1 MEKQK
6 MDRKQEKFKILKFGG
21 TSLGTVER
29 IKHVA
34 NLICNNELNL
44 VVLSAMSGTTNSLAE
59 IASLLFNGD
68 IDGAQRYIKC
78 LKIKYIEVAD
88 KLYLSAKSIEEAKKF
103 ILCSFSS
110 LQTIAQSPISS
121 KQEKIILA
129 QGELLITRLMHIY
142 LKEIGI
148 VSVLLPAIE
157 FMRTDRN
164 GEPDIHFIKRNV
176 CKLLKHYPNNR
187 LFITQ
192 GYICRNVSG
201 EIDNLQRGGSDYTA
215 SLLGSALNACEIQIW
230 TDIDGLH
237 NNDPRV
243 VSTTAPVRTLTFD
256 EASKLA
262 YFGAKILHPTCIL
275 PAKLKNI
282 PVRLLNTMNPQA
294 PGTLISDTAD
304 TGKIKAVAAK
314 DNVTYIKLRSH
325 YKIPCYRFLEKIFH
339 CFAQS
344 HTPIDLVVTSNVE
357 ISLSIDNKIH
367 LPKIISMLERYA
379 DVSVE
384 DDMVIIC
391 VVGDLKWYNV
401 GFEHQIVGALK
412 DIPVRMISYGDNC
425 DVSFVMR
432 RDDKKRALEALS
444 QRVFS

>member
-1 MEKQK
+1 

-68 IDGAQRYIKC
+68 IDGAQRDIEC
-78 LKIKYIEVAD
+78 LKSKYIEVAD

-121 KQEKIILA
+121 KQEKIILS

-201 EIDNLQRGGSDYTA
+201 EIDNLQRGGRDYTA
-215 SLLGSALNACEIQIW
+215 SLIGAAVNASEIQIW
-230 TDIDGLH
+230 TDIDGMH
-237 NNDPRV
+237 DNDPRIV
-243 VSTTAPVRTLTFD
+243 DKTTPVRQLHFE
-256 EASKLA
+256 EAAELA
-262 YFGAKILHPTCIL
+262 YFGAKILHPTCVQ
-275 PAKLKNI
+275 PAKYANI
-282 PVRLLNTMNPQA
+282 PVRLLNTMEPTA
-294 PGTLISDTAD
+294 PGTLISNDTEK
-304 TGKIKAVAAK
+304 GKIKAVAAK
-314 DNVTYIKLRSH
+314 DNITAIKIKSGRMLLAYGFLR
-325 YKIPCYRFLEKIFH
+325 KVFEIFESY
-339 CFAQS
+339 QTS
-344 HTPIDLVVTSNVE
+344 IDMICTSEVGV
-357 ISLSIDNKIH
+357 SVSIDNTKH
-367 LPKIISMLERYA
+367 LNEIL
-379 DVSVE
+379 
-384 DDMVIIC
+384 DDLKKYGTVTVDHDMCIIC
-391 VVGDLKWYNV
+391 VVGDLEWENV
-401 GFEHQIVGALK
+401 GFEAKALDAMR
-412 DIPVRMISYGDNC
+412 DIPVRMISFGGSNYNI
-425 DVSFVMR
+425 SFLIR
-432 RDDKKRALEALS
+432 KEDKNKALQSLS
-444 QRVFS
+444 DHLFNNK

>member
-1 MEKQK
+1 

-68 IDGAQRYIKC
+68 IDGAQRDIKR
-78 LKIKYIEVAD
+78 LESKYIEVAD

-121 KQEKIILA
+121 KQEKIILS

-215 SLLGSALNACEIQIW
+215 SLIGAAVNASEIQIW
-230 TDIDGLH
+230 TDIDGMH
-237 NNDPRV
+237 DNDPRIV
-243 VSTTAPVRTLTFD
+243 DKTTPVRQLHFE
-256 EASKLA
+256 EAAELA
-262 YFGAKILHPTCIL
+262 YFGAKILHPTCVQ
-275 PAKLKNI
+275 PAKYANI
-282 PVRLLNTMNPQA
+282 PVRLLNTMEPTA
-294 PGTLISDTAD
+294 PGTLISNDTEK
-304 TGKIKAVAAK
+304 GKIKAVAAK
-314 DNVTYIKLRSH
+314 DNITAIKIKSGRMLLAYGFLR
-325 YKIPCYRFLEKIFH
+325 KVFEIFESY
-339 CFAQS
+339 QTS
-344 HTPIDLVVTSNVE
+344 IDMICTSEVGV
-357 ISLSIDNKIH
+357 SVSIDNTKH
-367 LPKIISMLERYA
+367 LNEIL
-379 DVSVE
+379 
-384 DDMVIIC
+384 DDLKKYGTVTVDQDMCIIC
-391 VVGDLKWYNV
+391 VVGDLEWENV
-401 GFEHQIVGALK
+401 GFEAKALDAMR
-412 DIPVRMISYGDNC
+412 DIPVRMISFGGSNYNI
-425 DVSFVMR
+425 SFLIR
-432 RDDKKRALEALS
+432 EEDKKKALQSLS
-444 QRVFS
+444 DHLFNNK

>member
-68 IDGAQRYIKC
+68 IDGAQRDIEC
-78 LKIKYIEVAD
+78 LKSKYIEVAD

-121 KQEKIILA
+121 KQEKIILS
-129 QGELLITRLMHIY
+129 Q
-142 LKEIGI
+142 
-148 VSVLLPAIE
+148 
-157 FMRTDRN
+157 

-176 CKLLKHYPNNR
+176 CKLLKRYPNNR

-294 PGTLISDTAD
+294 LGTLISDTAD

-401 GFEHQIVGALK
+401 GFEHQIVEALK

>member
-1 MEKQK
+1 

-68 IDGAQRYIKC
+68 IDGAQRDIEC
-78 LKIKYIEVAD
+78 LKSKYIEVAD

-121 KQEKIILA
+121 KQEKIILS

-164 GEPDIHFIKRNV
+164 GEPDIHFIN
-176 CKLLKHYPNNR
+176 
-187 LFITQ
+187 
-192 GYICRNVSG
+192 ICRNVSG

-401 GFEHQIVGALK
+401 GFEHQIVEALK

>member
-1 MEKQK
+1 

-68 IDGAQRYIKC
+68 IDGAQRDIKY
-78 LKIKYIEVAD
+78 LEIKYIEVAD

-164 GEPDIHFIKRNV
+164 GEPDIHFIKKNV

-215 SLLGSALNACEIQIW
+215 SLIGAAVNASEIQIW
-230 TDIDGLH
+230 TDIDGMH
-237 NNDPRV
+237 DNDPRIV
-243 VSTTAPVRTLTFD
+243 DKTTPVRQLHFE
-256 EASKLA
+256 EAAELA
-262 YFGAKILHPTCIL
+262 YFGAKILHPTCVQ
-275 PAKLKNI
+275 PAKYANI
-282 PVRLLNTMNPQA
+282 PVRLLNTMEPTA
-294 PGTLISDTAD
+294 PGTLISNDTEK
-304 TGKIKAVAAK
+304 GKIKAVAAK
-314 DNVTYIKLRSH
+314 DNITAIKIKSGRMLLAYGFLR
-325 YKIPCYRFLEKIFH
+325 KVFEIFESY
-339 CFAQS
+339 QTS
-344 HTPIDLVVTSNVE
+344 IDMICTSEVGV
-357 ISLSIDNKIH
+357 SVSIDNTKH
-367 LPKIISMLERYA
+367 LNEIL
-379 DVSVE
+379 
-384 DDMVIIC
+384 DDLKKYGTVTVDHDMCIIC
-391 VVGDLKWYNV
+391 VVGDLEWENV
-401 GFEHQIVGALK
+401 GFEAKALDAMR
-412 DIPVRMISYGDNC
+412 DIPVRMISFGGSNYNI
-425 DVSFVMR
+425 SFLIR
-432 RDDKKRALEALS
+432 KEDKNKALQSLS
-444 QRVFS
+444 DHLFNNK

>member
-68 IDGAQRYIKC
+68 IDGAQRDIKC
-78 LKIKYIEVAD
+78 LEIKYIEVAD

-142 LKEIGI
+142 LKEIEI

-304 TGKIKAVAAK
+304 T
-314 DNVTYIKLRSH
+314 
-325 YKIPCYRFLEKIFH
+325 
-339 CFAQS
+339 

-401 GFEHQIVGALK
+401 GFEHQIVEALK

>member
-29 IKHVA
+29 IKYVA

-68 IDGAQRYIKC
+68 IDGAQRDIEC
-78 LKIKYIEVAD
+78 LKSKYIEVAD
-88 KLYLSAKSIEEAKKF
+88 KLYLSAKSIEEAKK
-103 ILCSFSS
+103 L
-110 LQTIAQSPISS
+110 
-121 KQEKIILA
+121 
-129 QGELLITRLMHIY
+129 
-142 LKEIGI
+142 
-148 VSVLLPAIE
+148 SVLLPAIE

-164 GEPDIHFIKRNV
+164 GEPDIHFIKRSV

-304 TGKIKAVAAK
+304 TGKITAVAAK

-401 GFEHQIVGALK
+401 GFEHQIVEALK

>member
-1 MEKQK
+1 

-68 IDGAQRYIKC
+68 IDGAQRDIKC
-78 LKIKYIEVAD
+78 LEIKCIEVAD
-88 KLYLSAKSIEEAKKF
+88 KLYLSAKSIE
-103 ILCSFSS
+103 
-110 LQTIAQSPISS
+110 
-121 KQEKIILA
+121 EKIILA

-401 GFEHQIVGALK
+401 GFEHQIVEALK